1 MKKFTTYLVLVIAT
15 VCNSGVSYA
24 QRGGEEVIITTI
36 GNRSV
41 ENSQRVASTPK
52 ILDTV
57 FPVPNANFP
66 LLAIDYM
73 PSFDLQRIAPATV
86 SLQQK
91 LNQLYPGYA
100 KIGIGSVLMPM
111 ADVYYNNT
119 RSRKYNYG
127 GNVQHISSFGPMRD
141 VAPANFDRTAV
152 RGFVSV
158 TEKKYGWDAEALYK
172 NQGLHFYGFPNENAN
187 ADSIGQ
193 RFTTIGTSA
202 QFHSHKKD
210 SGAVNWHAGIAYRH
224 FNDKKPMADS
234 LADWRATEN
243 YFAITGSA
251 SKHIGNEIFEAA
263 IGLQN
268 NRYNYGVLDSMIG
281 VADSGFVRNNTFF
294 YLRPHVTTYGK
305 NGRLKAQIGVDISI
319 SKWDNTKAYL
329 YPDFSAKYS
338 MFKDA
343 LIPYVAL
350 KGGLTQQSFYAL
362 TEVNEFVLS
371 HVELRNENKAL
382 EAVIGL
388 KGTISKRIGFNV
400 MASFANVKDR
410 ALFVK
415 DTLHSAGNRFNV
427 IYDTM
432 NITTFEAAL
441 NYQLHEKIKLD
452 LVGRYYSYN
461 ALNNTYAW
469 NLPQV
474 QVVLR
479 GSYNLYDK
487 FIFSADVNLEGGRKA
502 LVYAT
507 ESGATLENGQY
518 AVPLGF
524 IADANLSV
532 EYRYNKRISAFLNFN
547 NIAAQRYKRWYNYPT
562 QGLQAM
568 AGVTFRF

>member
-141 VAPANFDRTAV
+141 VAPANFDRTAA
-152 RGFVSV
+152 RGFISV
-158 TEKKYGWDAEALYK
+158 IEKKYSWDAEALYK

-187 ADSIGQ
+187 ADSIRQ

-224 FNDKKPMADS
+224 FNDKKPVADS
-234 LADWRATEN
+234 LIDWRATEN

-251 SKHIGNEIFEAA
+251 SKRIGNEIFEAA

-268 NRYNYGVLDSMIG
+268 NRYNYGVQDSMIG
-281 VADSGFVRNNTFF
+281 VADSGFVRNNSFF

-338 MFKDA
+338 MLKDA

-362 TEVNEFVLS
+362 TGVNEFVLS

>member
-234 LADWRATEN
+234 LADWRASEN

-251 SKHIGNEIFEAA
+251 SKRIGNEIFEAA

-281 VADSGFVRNNTFF
+281 VADSGFVRNNSFF
-294 YLRPHVTTYGK
+294 YLRPHVTTYSK

-319 SKWDNTKAYL
+319 SKWDKTKAFL

-343 LIPYVAL
+343 LIPYVSL

-362 TEVNEFVLS
+362 TGVNEFVLS

-388 KGTISKRIGFNV
+388 KGTISKRIGFHV

-427 IYDTM
+427 IYDTI

-487 FIFSADVNLEGGRKA
+487 FIFSVDVNLEGGRKA

-547 NIAAQRYKRWYNYPT
+547 NIAAQRYKRWNNYPT

>member
-141 VAPANFDRTAV
+141 VAPANFDRTAA
-152 RGFVSV
+152 RGFISV
-158 TEKKYGWDAEALYK
+158 IEKKYGWDAEALYK

-251 SKHIGNEIFEAA
+251 SKRIGNEIFEAA
-263 IGLQN
+263 IGFQN

-294 YLRPHVTTYGK
+294 NLRPHVTTYGK

-362 TEVNEFVLS
+362 TGVNEFALS

-388 KGTISKRIGFNV
+388 KGTFSKRIGFHV

-410 ALFVK
+410 ER
-415 DTLHSAGNRFNV
+415 HP
-427 IYDTM
+427 
-432 NITTFEAAL
+432 TF
-441 NYQLHEKIKLD
+441 YWKPFQCD
-452 LVGRYYSYN
+452 L
-461 ALNNTYAW
+461 
-469 NLPQV
+469 
-474 QVVLR
+474 
-479 GSYNLYDK
+479 
-487 FIFSADVNLEGGRKA
+487 
-502 LVYAT
+502 
-507 ESGATLENGQY
+507 
-518 AVPLGF
+518 
-524 IADANLSV
+524 
-532 EYRYNKRISAFLNFN
+532 
-547 NIAAQRYKRWYNYPT
+547 
-562 QGLQAM
+562 
-568 AGVTFRF
+568 

>member
-15 VCNSGVSYA
+15 VCNSGISYA

-210 SGAVNWHAGIAYRH
+210 SGALNWHAGIAYRH

-234 LADWRATEN
+234 LADWRASEN

-251 SKHIGNEIFEAA
+251 SKRIGNEIFEAA

-281 VADSGFVRNNTFF
+281 VADSGFVRNNSFF
-294 YLRPHVTTYGK
+294 YLRPHVTTYSK

-319 SKWDNTKAYL
+319 SKWDKTKAFL

-362 TEVNEFVLS
+362 TGVNEFVLS

-388 KGTISKRIGFNV
+388 KGTISKRIGFHV

-427 IYDTM
+427 IYDTI

-487 FIFSADVNLEGGRKA
+487 FIFSVDVNLEGGRKA

>member
-1 MKKFTTYLVLVIAT
+1 
-15 VCNSGVSYA
+15 
-24 QRGGEEVIITTI
+24 
-36 GNRSV
+36 
-41 ENSQRVASTPK
+41 
-52 ILDTV
+52 
-57 FPVPNANFP
+57 
-66 LLAIDYM
+66 
-73 PSFDLQRIAPATV
+73 
-86 SLQQK
+86 
-91 LNQLYPGYA
+91 
-100 KIGIGSVLMPM
+100 
-111 ADVYYNNT
+111 
-119 RSRKYNYG
+119 
-127 GNVQHISSFGPMRD
+127 
-141 VAPANFDRTAV
+141 
-152 RGFVSV
+152 
-158 TEKKYGWDAEALYK
+158 
-172 NQGLHFYGFPNENAN
+172 
-187 ADSIGQ
+187 
-193 RFTTIGTSA
+193 
-202 QFHSHKKD
+202 
-210 SGAVNWHAGIAYRH
+210 
-224 FNDKKPMADS
+224 
-234 LADWRATEN
+234 
-243 YFAITGSA
+243 
-251 SKHIGNEIFEAA
+251 
-263 IGLQN
+263 
-268 NRYNYGVLDSMIG
+268 MIG

-362 TEVNEFVLS
+362 TGVNEFVLS

>member
-234 LADWRATEN
+234 LADWRASEN

-251 SKHIGNEIFEAA
+251 SKRIGNEIFEAA

-281 VADSGFVRNNTFF
+281 VADSGFVRNNSFF
-294 YLRPHVTTYGK
+294 YLRPHVTTYSK

-319 SKWDNTKAYL
+319 SKWDKTKAFL

-362 TEVNEFVLS
+362 TGVNEFVLS

-388 KGTISKRIGFNV
+388 KGTISKRIGFHV

-427 IYDTM
+427 IYDTI

-547 NIAAQRYKRWYNYPT
+547 NIAAQRYKRWNNYPT

>member
-15 VCNSGVSYA
+15 VCNSVVSYA

-234 LADWRATEN
+234 LADWRASEN

-251 SKHIGNEIFEAA
+251 SKRIGNEIFEAA

-281 VADSGFVRNNTFF
+281 VADSGFVRNNSFF
-294 YLRPHVTTYGK
+294 YLRPHVTTYSK

-319 SKWDNTKAYL
+319 SKWDKTKAFL

-362 TEVNEFVLS
+362 TGVNEFVLS

-388 KGTISKRIGFNV
+388 KGTISKRIGFHV

-427 IYDTM
+427 IYDTI

-487 FIFSADVNLEGGRKA
+487 FIFSVDVNLEGGRKA

-547 NIAAQRYKRWYNYPT
+547 NIAAQRYKRWNNYPT

>member
-234 LADWRATEN
+234 LADWRASEN

-251 SKHIGNEIFEAA
+251 SKRIGNEIFEAA

-281 VADSGFVRNNTFF
+281 VADSGFVRNNSFF
-294 YLRPHVTTYGK
+294 YLRPHVTTYSK

-319 SKWDNTKAYL
+319 SKWDKTKAFL

-362 TEVNEFVLS
+362 TGVNEFVFS

-388 KGTISKRIGFNV
+388 KGTISKRIGFHV

-427 IYDTM
+427 IYDTI

-487 FIFSADVNLEGGRKA
+487 FIFSVDVNLEGGRKA

-547 NIAAQRYKRWYNYPT
+547 NIAAQRYKRWNNYPT

>member
-234 LADWRATEN
+234 LADWRASEN

-251 SKHIGNEIFEAA
+251 SKRIGNEIFEAA

-281 VADSGFVRNNTFF
+281 VADSGFVRNNSFF
-294 YLRPHVTTYGK
+294 YLRPHVTTYSK

-319 SKWDNTKAYL
+319 SKWDKTKAFL

-343 LIPYVAL
+343 LIPYVSL

-362 TEVNEFVLS
+362 TGVNEFVLS

-388 KGTISKRIGFNV
+388 KGTISKRIGFHV

-427 IYDTM
+427 IYDTI

-507 ESGATLENGQY
+507 ESSATLENGQY

>member
-15 VCNSGVSYA
+15 VCISGVSYA

-91 LNQLYPGYA
+91 LNQLYPGSA
-100 KIGIGSVLMPM
+100 NIGIGSVLMPM

-251 SKHIGNEIFEAA
+251 SKRIGNEIFEAA

-362 TEVNEFVLS
+362 TGVNEFVLS

>member
-15 VCNSGVSYA
+15 VCNSVVSYA

-234 LADWRATEN
+234 LADWRASEN

-251 SKHIGNEIFEAA
+251 SKRIGNEIFEAA

-281 VADSGFVRNNTFF
+281 VADSGFVRNNSFF
-294 YLRPHVTTYGK
+294 YLRPHVTTYSK

-319 SKWDNTKAYL
+319 SKWDKTKAFL

-343 LIPYVAL
+343 LIPYVSL

-362 TEVNEFVLS
+362 TGVNEFVLS

-388 KGTISKRIGFNV
+388 KGTISKRIGFHV

-427 IYDTM
+427 IYDTI

>member
-15 VCNSGVSYA
+15 VCNSGISYA

-234 LADWRATEN
+234 LADWRASEN

-251 SKHIGNEIFEAA
+251 SKRIGNEIFEAA

-281 VADSGFVRNNTFF
+281 VADSGFVRNNSFF
-294 YLRPHVTTYGK
+294 YLRPHVTTYSK

-319 SKWDNTKAYL
+319 SKWDKTKAFL

-362 TEVNEFVLS
+362 TGVNEFVLS

-388 KGTISKRIGFNV
+388 KGTISKRIGFHV

-427 IYDTM
+427 IYDTI

-487 FIFSADVNLEGGRKA
+487 FIFSVDVNLEGGRKA

>member
-1 MKKFTTYLVLVIAT
+1 
-15 VCNSGVSYA
+15 
-24 QRGGEEVIITTI
+24 
-36 GNRSV
+36 
-41 ENSQRVASTPK
+41 
-52 ILDTV
+52 
-57 FPVPNANFP
+57 
-66 LLAIDYM
+66 
-73 PSFDLQRIAPATV
+73 
-86 SLQQK
+86 
-91 LNQLYPGYA
+91 
-100 KIGIGSVLMPM
+100 
-111 ADVYYNNT
+111 
-119 RSRKYNYG
+119 
-127 GNVQHISSFGPMRD
+127 
-141 VAPANFDRTAV
+141 
-152 RGFVSV
+152 
-158 TEKKYGWDAEALYK
+158 
-172 NQGLHFYGFPNENAN
+172 
-187 ADSIGQ
+187 
-193 RFTTIGTSA
+193 
-202 QFHSHKKD
+202 
-210 SGAVNWHAGIAYRH
+210 
-224 FNDKKPMADS
+224 
-234 LADWRATEN
+234 
-243 YFAITGSA
+243 
-251 SKHIGNEIFEAA
+251 
-263 IGLQN
+263 
-268 NRYNYGVLDSMIG
+268 
-281 VADSGFVRNNTFF
+281 
-294 YLRPHVTTYGK
+294 LRPHVTTYGK

-338 MFKDA
+338 MLKDA

-362 TEVNEFVLS
+362 TGVNEFVLS

>member
-1 MKKFTTYLVLVIAT
+1 
-15 VCNSGVSYA
+15 
-24 QRGGEEVIITTI
+24 
-36 GNRSV
+36 
-41 ENSQRVASTPK
+41 
-52 ILDTV
+52 
-57 FPVPNANFP
+57 
-66 LLAIDYM
+66 
-73 PSFDLQRIAPATV
+73 
-86 SLQQK
+86 
-91 LNQLYPGYA
+91 
-100 KIGIGSVLMPM
+100 
-111 ADVYYNNT
+111 
-119 RSRKYNYG
+119 
-127 GNVQHISSFGPMRD
+127 
-141 VAPANFDRTAV
+141 
-152 RGFVSV
+152 
-158 TEKKYGWDAEALYK
+158 
-172 NQGLHFYGFPNENAN
+172 
-187 ADSIGQ
+187 
-193 RFTTIGTSA
+193 
-202 QFHSHKKD
+202 
-210 SGAVNWHAGIAYRH
+210 
-224 FNDKKPMADS
+224 
-234 LADWRATEN
+234 
-243 YFAITGSA
+243 
-251 SKHIGNEIFEAA
+251 
-263 IGLQN
+263 
-268 NRYNYGVLDSMIG
+268 
-281 VADSGFVRNNTFF
+281 
-294 YLRPHVTTYGK
+294 
-305 NGRLKAQIGVDISI
+305 
-319 SKWDNTKAYL
+319 
-329 YPDFSAKYS
+329 

-362 TEVNEFVLS
+362 TGVNEFALS

>member
-224 FNDKKPMADS
+224 FNDKKPTADS

-251 SKHIGNEIFEAA
+251 SKRIGNEIFEAA

-362 TEVNEFVLS
+362 TGVNEFVLS

>member
-234 LADWRATEN
+234 LADWRASEN

-251 SKHIGNEIFEAA
+251 SKRIGNEIFEAA

-281 VADSGFVRNNTFF
+281 VADSGFVRNNSFF
-294 YLRPHVTTYGK
+294 YLRPHVTTYSK

-319 SKWDNTKAYL
+319 SKWDKTKAFL

-362 TEVNEFVLS
+362 TGVNEFVFS

-388 KGTISKRIGFNV
+388 KGTISKRIGFHV

-427 IYDTM
+427 IYDTI

-487 FIFSADVNLEGGRKA
+487 FIFSVDVNLEGGRKA

>member
-400 MASFANVKDR
+400 LASFANVKDR

>member
-1 MKKFTTYLVLVIAT
+1 MKKFTPYLILVLTT
-15 VCNSGVSYA
+15 VCNSVTSFA

-91 LNQLYPGYA
+91 LTQLYPGYA

-111 ADVYYNNT
+111 ADIYYNNT

-158 TEKKYGWDAEALYK
+158 SEKKYGWNAEALYK
-172 NQGLHFYGFPNENAN
+172 NQGLHFYGFPNENAS
-187 ADSIGQ
+187 ADSISQ

-202 QFHSHKKD
+202 QFQSHKKD
-210 SGAVNWHAGIAYRH
+210 SGVVNWNAGFSYRH
-224 FNDKKPMADS
+224 FNDKKPKADS
-234 LADWRATEN
+234 LSDWRAKEN
-243 YFAITGSA
+243 FFAITGSA
-251 SKHIGNEIFEAA
+251 AKRIGNEVFEVAL
-263 IGLQN
+263 GVQN
-268 NRYNYGVLDSMIG
+268 NNYKYGIQDSSLS
-281 VADSGFVRNNTFF
+281 VSDTGFVRNNTFF

-305 NGRLKAQIGVDISI
+305 NGRLKAQIGVDVSI
-319 SKWDNTKAYL
+319 SKWDKTKAYL

-338 MFKDA
+338 LFNDI

-350 KGGLTQQSFYAL
+350 KGGLTQQSFYQL
-362 TEVNEFVLS
+362 TGINEFVLS
-371 HVELRNENKAL
+371 QVELRNENKAL
-382 EAVIGL
+382 EAVLGI
-388 KGTISKRIGFNV
+388 KGTISKRVGFHV
-400 MASFANVKDR
+400 MASFANVKDK
-410 ALFVK
+410 ALFIT
-415 DTLHSAGNRFNV
+415 DTLFTAGNRFNV

-432 NITTFEAAL
+432 NITTFEAAV

-452 LVGRYYSYN
+452 VVGRYYSYN
-461 ALNNTYAW
+461 ALNNSYAW

-474 QVVLR
+474 QFVIR

-487 FIFSADVNLEGGRKA
+487 FIFAADINLEGGRKA
-502 LVYAT
+502 RVYQA

-518 AVPLGF
+518 ALPLGF

>member
-158 TEKKYGWDAEALYK
+158 AEKKYGWDAEALYK

-251 SKHIGNEIFEAA
+251 SKRIGNEIFEAA

-362 TEVNEFVLS
+362 TGVNEFVLS